1 MQFPELTK
9 ASVKFGKDT
18 TKLAKNNLRRAGATT
33 SRRNLENSITYEV
46 IHHAGGIEVDINSL
60 FYGAFVDQGVKGHGR
75 GDWTPWN
82 AKSQQAP
89 QSPFSFKSWGPPPDS
104 FRDWIKLK
112 GIQSRN
118 PNTGRF
124 MKRKT
129 SAFLMARSAGRFG
142 MKPTYFMTDALAKTI
157 PAFRMGI
164 GLAIH
169 KDVQVFMN
177 REIFKLKN

>member
-1 MQFPELTK
+1 MQFHELVK
-9 ASVKFGKDT
+9 ASDKFGKNT
-18 TKLAKNNLRRAGATT
+18 TKLAKSNLRRAGATT
-33 SRRNLENSITYEV
+33 SARNLENSITYEV
-46 IHHAGGIEVDINSL
+46 IQWEGGIEVDINSL

-75 GDWTPWN
+75 GDWTPWEP
-82 AKSQQAP
+82 KSQQAP
-89 QSPFSFKSWGPPPDS
+89 QSPFSFKSWGPPPDE

-112 GIQSRN
+112 GIQTRN
-118 PNTGRF
+118 PKTGRF

-142 MKPTYFMTDALAKTI
+142 MKPTLFMTDALAKTL
-157 PAFRMGI
+157 PQFRIDI

-169 KDVQVFMN
+169 KDVQTFMD